1 MSFLKMSAV
10 SAATILSLAPTA
22 LAGFD
27 GSKTNNVA
35 VYWGTFPAYHTLRI
49 THERSGYNAR

>member
-35 VYWGTFPAYHTLRI
+35 VYWGMSF
-49 THERSGYNAR
+49 